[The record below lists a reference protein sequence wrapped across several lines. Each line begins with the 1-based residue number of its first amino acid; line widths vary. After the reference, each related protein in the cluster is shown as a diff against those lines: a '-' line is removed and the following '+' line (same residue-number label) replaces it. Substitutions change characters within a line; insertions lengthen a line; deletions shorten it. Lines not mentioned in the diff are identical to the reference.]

1 MANVRVDIPVFKR
14 FADAVERGLRGQGG
28 GGVATALK
36 QWGVLYRSAMKE
48 RFVEYSRGGGDWPPL
63 KASTIRGRR
72 RGRGRRVT
80 IKRPGQRRISRQ
92 VVFGLVA
99 ILIDT
104 ATLLSGL
111 DPMFH
116 PSHGAIEK
124 PIKDGLTVG
133 YGGSARHIRGRMT
146 IAAIA
151 HIHHGGTATIPARP
165 IIVRPP
171 PRVIQ
176 QMADVMDVGLAKD
189 WDASK
194 GVG

>member
-1 MANVRVDIPVFKR
+1 MANVQVDIPVFRR
-14 FADAVERGLRGQGG
+14 FAQAVERGLRGQGG
-28 GGVATALK
+28 QGVATALR

-48 RFVEYSRGGGDWPPL
+48 RFVRYSRGGGDWPKL

-72 RGRGRRVT
+72 RGRGRKVT
-80 IKRPGQRRISRQ
+80 TKRPGQRRTSRQ
-92 VVFGLVA
+92 VAAGQVA

-104 ATLLSGL
+104 ATLIGGL
-111 DPMFH
+111 DPMFQ
-116 PSHGAIEK
+116 PSQGAIEK

-133 YGGSARHIRGRMT
+133 YGGSAGHPRGRMT

-151 HIHHGGTATIPARP
+151 HIHQGGTTTIPARP
-165 IIVRPP
+165 IIVRPSP
-171 PRVIQ
+171 AVTR

-189 WDASK
+189 WAAAK

>member
-1 MANVRVDIPVFKR
+1 MANVRVDIPVFRR
-14 FADAVERGLRGQGG
+14 FAQAVEQGLRSQGG

-48 RFVEYSRGGGDWPPL
+48 RFVEYSRGGGDWPKL

-80 IKRPGQRRISRQ
+80 TRRPGQRRSTRTVAAGQ
-92 VVFGLVA
+92 VA

-104 ATLLSGL
+104 ATLIGGL
-111 DPMFH
+111 DPMFQ
-116 PSHGAIEK
+116 PSKGAIER

-133 YGGSARHIRGRMT
+133 YGGSAGHPRGRMT

-151 HIHHGGTATIPARP
+151 NIHHGGTATIPARP
-165 IIVRPP
+165 IIVPP
-171 PRVIQ
+171 SPPVAQ
-176 QMADVMDVGLAKD
+176 QMADLMNVGLAKD
-189 WDASK
+189 WAASK